1 MDIINFSKNKCRNCY
16 KCIRNCPIKAIKLKD
31 KHAQIIQEMC
41 IGCGICIKI
50 CPHNAKEIQSDVNA
64 VKNWLKT
71 EKVVL
76 SLSGVFPS
84 TYYMDNPCQYL
95 GALRKLGFT
104 IIEETSIGA
113 EAISKANARDYYSD
127 RNFIIDSSCA
137 SIKNL
142 IEIYYPQYLE
152 ALSNEVSPMIAHGK
166 ILKEK
171 YPDAKIIYAGACFS
185 KKMEVREKEVQG
197 VIDGVLTFDEI
208 NDWLE
213 EAKIIPNQMEV
224 EEFEAIG
231 TSRGRE
237 YPLMGGLANSSVAK
251 LDGSR
256 KVLRINGIKDSMLFL
271 DEMCHLDKKYWIEMS
286 ACEEGCINGPG
297 NTRSQLSKYE
307 KVEIV
312 QTYIDV
318 NNKKLPV
325 ENFPEIKTARS
336 FEARP
341 VHHLG
346 EVPEK
351 ELAKILIQMSV
362 FTKKDELNCGICGYD
377 TCRDKARAVYWN
389 MAEIEMCLPLIS
401 SKNEA
406 ISNLIITTTPN
417 AIVVLDKKHRII
429 EFNKAA
435 ERLFNVKRE
444 DVLHY
449 NFMEALDYT
458 PFRKL
463 NSNKEGVYTGKGL
476 YERENRIFMEILTYI
491 PDQELYMGI
500 FIDISEKEKQEAVF
514 LKIQEETLSMAQ
526 RVIDKQMRVAHEIA
540 GLLGETT
547 AETKVTLTKLKEV
560 IRNQGDE
567 S

>member
-1 MDIINFSKNKCRNCY
+1 MGIINFSKSKCRNCY

-31 KHAQIIQEMC
+31 KHAQIIEEMC
-41 IGCGICIKI
+41 IGCGNCIMI
-50 CPHNAKEIQSDVNA
+50 CPHNAKEIQSDVNTI
-64 VKNWLKT
+64 KNWLKT
-71 EKVVL
+71 ENVVL

-84 TYYMDNPCQYL
+84 TYYMDNPRQYI

-113 EAISKANARDYYSD
+113 EAVAKANARDYYSD
-127 RNFIIDSSCA
+127 RNFVIDSSCA

-152 ALSNEVSPMIAHGK
+152 SLSNEVSPMIAHGK

-171 YPDAKIIYAGACFS
+171 YPDAKIIYAGGCFS
-185 KKMEVREKEVQG
+185 KKMEVKEKEVKG
-197 VIDGVLTFDEI
+197 IIDGVLTFDEI
-208 NDWLE
+208 NDWLKE
-213 EAKIIPNQMEV
+213 EKVDPSQMDV
-224 EEFEAIG
+224 EEFDAIG
-231 TSRGRE
+231 TSIGRN
-237 YPLMGGLANSSVAK
+237 YPLMGGLAKSSVAS

-256 KVLRINGIKDSMLFL
+256 KILRINGIKDSMLFL
-271 DEMCHLDKKYWIEMS
+271 DEMCQLDKKYWIEMS

-297 NTRSQLSKYE
+297 NTHSELSKYE
-307 KVEIV
+307 KVEMV
-312 QTYIDV
+312 QTYIDI
-318 NNKKLPV
+318 NNKKIPIGYV
-325 ENFPEIKTARS
+325 PEIKTSRR

-351 ELAKILIQMSV
+351 ELEKILLQMSK
-362 FTKKDELNCGICGYD
+362 FTKKDELNCGVCGYD

-417 AIVVLDKKHRII
+417 AVAVLDKQYRII
-429 EFNKAA
+429 EFNESA
-435 ERLFNVKRE
+435 ERLFNVKKE
-444 DVLHY
+444 DVFHY
-449 NFMEALDYT
+449 NFMDVFHYN
-458 PFRKL
+458 PFKKL
-463 NSNKEGVYTGKGL
+463 NTDKECIYNGKGFF
-476 YERENRIFMEILTYI
+476 EKENRIFMEILTYI

-500 FIDISEKEKQEAVF
+500 FIDISEQEKQEEVF

-547 AETKVTLTKLKEV
+547 AETKVTLTKLKKV
-560 IRNQGDE
+560 IGNRGDE
-567 S
+567 I